1 MHQVLDAVF
10 EHITHHQCNEKRHGE
25 IPVGLLEGKR
35 NDRGKNHAQPG
46 RQHEKHLLKDESVA
60 FLVCQYIQIALDVF
74 LQLPGPVQEIT
85 VIITVTFLRQKK
97 SPLPLVSQIPIYI
110 GCRSRHHT
118 GIILRKMLACIFHD
132 AEQMHVNHTAQIL
145 LSQIVTRPQLES
157 HTV

>member
-60 FLVCQYIQIALDVF
+60 FLVCQYIQIALDVL

-85 VIITVTFLRQKK
+85 VIITVAFLRQKK
-97 SPLPLVSQIPIYI
+97 SPLPLVSQIPI
-110 GCRSRHHT
+110 
-118 GIILRKMLACIFHD
+118 
-132 AEQMHVNHTAQIL
+132 
-145 LSQIVTRPQLES
+145 
-157 HTV
+157 